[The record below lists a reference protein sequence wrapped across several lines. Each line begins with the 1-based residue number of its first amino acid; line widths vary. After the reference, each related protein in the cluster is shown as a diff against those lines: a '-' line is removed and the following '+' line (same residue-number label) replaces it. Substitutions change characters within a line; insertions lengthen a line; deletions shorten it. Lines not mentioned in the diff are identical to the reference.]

1 MTLDEHEIQQLK
13 EKVAKLQITIAVRD
27 AALQKMRNRLIRI
40 AQITREEDVPNH
52 GKAQTAGM

>member
-40 AQITREEDVPNH
+40 AQITREEDVP
-52 GKAQTAGM
+52 GEKAQAARM